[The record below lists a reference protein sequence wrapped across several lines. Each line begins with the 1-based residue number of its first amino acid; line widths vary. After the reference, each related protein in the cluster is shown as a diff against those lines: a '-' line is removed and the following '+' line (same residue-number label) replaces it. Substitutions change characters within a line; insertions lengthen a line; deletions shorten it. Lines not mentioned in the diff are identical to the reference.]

1 LEFACNKAQ
10 SQKLSCDNE
19 CQQLKDKAR
28 AEEEAQKRQQKLE
41 AERLQREEAERFEAK
56 MEGNRQKRNNRR
68 NRRNVSENQDS
79 TGFKYKIPLLV
90 FFSAFLTTMLAVYFY
105 Y

>member
-1 LEFACNKAQ
+1 MPCIKSEKMSASHATFQ
-10 SQKLSCDNE
+10 FQ
-19 CQQLKDKAR
+19 AR
-28 AEEEAQKRQQKLE
+28 AEEEATKKQQQLE

-68 NRRNVSENQDS
+68 NRRNVSETQDS